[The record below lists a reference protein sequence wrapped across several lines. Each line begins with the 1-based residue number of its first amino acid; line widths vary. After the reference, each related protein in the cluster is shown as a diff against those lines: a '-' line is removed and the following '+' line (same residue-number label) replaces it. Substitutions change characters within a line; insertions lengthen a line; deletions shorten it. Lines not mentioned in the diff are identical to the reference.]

1 MSCKTHSQVG
11 YYHAHH
17 YALEFPFLVYNKN
30 IIALTTLCGYSHDML
45 FKQGTEYINP
55 SELFDA

>member
-1 MSCKTHSQVG
+1 MHIITPLNFHFWFTM
-11 YYHAHH
+11 Y
-17 YALEFPFLVYNKN
+17 KN

>member
-1 MSCKTHSQVG
+1 MSCKTYSQVG
-11 YYHAHH
+11 HH